1 MTRTS
6 EDKGENVKTSPK
18 IENSSFE
25 LRSSFL
31 SFDPF
36 FDENFILKQLKN
48 YWRFPTHF
56 QWFRKFTRNQRSVPI
71 TKLSSYDAY
80 IGR

>member
-48 YWRFPTHF
+48 FLE
-56 QWFRKFTRNQRSVPI
+56 V
-71 TKLSSYDAY
+71 SYPLPMVQK
-80 IGR
+80 GHP